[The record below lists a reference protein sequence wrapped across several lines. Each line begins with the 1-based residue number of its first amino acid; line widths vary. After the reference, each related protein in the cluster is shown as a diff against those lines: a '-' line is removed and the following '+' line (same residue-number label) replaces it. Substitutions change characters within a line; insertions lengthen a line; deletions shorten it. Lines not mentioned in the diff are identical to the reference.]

1 MAKDETARPGADQ
14 WSEDGEGGVDGER
27 ALLARLQRAEAVIAA
42 LAAEVRTRRLVVC
55 DEAGD
60 ERIVADVD
68 GGHAQVCVV
77 AGHLR
82 HATGP
87 RRLEGSPPAVLPGPG
102 RGGAQADGTPPTTE
116 VVMFA
121 APGHTGMGPL
131 AGVQI
136 WAEGVV
142 IATIEVGADGLGGWQ
157 GVIYPDQADGDP

>member
-1 MAKDETARPGADQ
+1 MAEDETARPGAGD
-14 WSEDGEGGVDGER
+14 WIEDGGSGIDGDG
-27 ALLARLQRAEAVIAA
+27 AVLARLERAEAVIAA

-55 DEAGD
+55 DDAGD
-60 ERIVADVD
+60 ERIVADVA

-82 HATGP
+82 HATTP
-87 RRLEGSPPAVLPGPG
+87 RSPGASPPAVLPGPECG
-102 RGGAQADGTPPTTE
+102 CVQADGTPPTTE

-136 WAEGVV
+136 WAEGAV
-142 IATIEVGADGLGGWQ
+142 IATIEVGADGVGGWH
-157 GVIYPDQADGDP
+157 GVVHPAQADGDP